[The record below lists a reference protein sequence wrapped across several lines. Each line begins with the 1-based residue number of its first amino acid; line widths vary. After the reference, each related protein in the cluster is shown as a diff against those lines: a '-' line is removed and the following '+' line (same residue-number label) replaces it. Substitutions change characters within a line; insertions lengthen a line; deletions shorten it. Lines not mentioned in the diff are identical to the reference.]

1 MSSAQSLQE
10 LDAAGL
16 AGTEEVQLTE
26 RQRAFVAEYLID
38 LNGTQ
43 AAIRA
48 GYAPNSAGEQAVRL
62 LADARIAAAVERG
75 KAARNARVGITADTV
90 LSEMAALATS
100 NIDHYVIDDDGNVVL
115 APGAP
120 TGAMSA
126 VQSVQK
132 KIRKH
137 YDKETGAL
145 TGIDYDVSLK
155 LWDKPNPLK
164 LMGKHVGIKAFF
176 DKVEVTGP
184 NGGPVQVERVVREVV
199 DPQAEAGDV

>member
-100 NIDHYVIDDDGNVVL
+100 SLDHYVIDDDGNVAL

-120 TGAMSA
+120 PGAMGA
-126 VQSVQK
+126 VQSIQK

-145 TGIDYDVSLK
+145 SGIDYDVSLK
-155 LWDKPNPLK
+155 LWDKPTPLK
-164 LMGKHVGIKAFF
+164 LMGKHVGVKAFF
-176 DKVEVTGP
+176 ERVEVTGP

-199 DPQAEAGDV
+199 DPAGEKDV